1 MLLGTAVAAPNPE
14 GIAAFRFSTSLRTER
29 PGRSRSYDHAPC
41 GESGMA
47 FGFCAGQPASAK
59 TLRNKRC
66 ELLSCPLSHFPSYG
80 LSDTKVESRIL
91 PTYEPA
97 NYFLGSPFGDYV
109 YDEKIYPGR
118 PGHAEEIFFKNNC
131 QNPRIGLKVEA
142 AAYAHSKGTG
152 GRPCRLQNT
161 ALQT

>member
-1 MLLGTAVAAPNPE
+1 MYNSNSPESRPLRLFFLFGGSDLISAAPKPGGNSVV
-14 GIAAFRFSTSLRTER
+14 RFLTSLCFLIARAIPVFR
-29 PGRSRSYDHAPC
+29 PPPPC

-47 FGFCAGQPASAK
+47 FGFCAGQPASVK

-80 LSDTKVESRIL
+80 LSDTKVENRIL

-109 YDEKIYPGR
+109 YAEKIYPGR
-118 PGHAEEIFFKNNC
+118 PGHAEEIF
-131 QNPRIGLKVEA
+131 
-142 AAYAHSKGTG
+142 SKIIVRTPGSVS
-152 GRPCRLQNT
+152 R
-161 ALQT
+161 